1 MKTNDLQNVE
11 NFNLVLTN
19 ENIEIFSK
27 FYIIINEFLIHFI
40 NSYDITNKNIQKCM
54 ENGIICLTH
63 IFKIIL
69 LYTKNLDLTIYH
81 CNRALYFYVEFMD
94 QVNNENHSFLQLS
107 YVDAVLFV
115 YKKTIFEINCDYRTN
130 FIDNNNSIKLQLI
143 EEYTTL
149 YNTIIINLINNCEIN
164 LILKYLSNDI
174 ENIIRLLI
182 KITKKKNNENEL
194 LKFIKLINNYLFNNN
209 KQLIN
214 FKELEKK
221 IKALRK

>member
-81 CNRALYFYVEFMD
+81 CNRALFFYVEFMD

-194 LKFIKLINNYLFNNN
+194 LKFMKLINNYLFINN